1 MLGYKNKTQKHVDLL
16 LISNTKKLLYV
27 LIKGFNRFMTNKTK
41 HHDKNIFADIACN
54 ASLAQKY

>member
-1 MLGYKNKTQKHVDLL
+1 MPKN
-16 LISNTKKLLYV
+16 YYG
-27 LIKGFNRFMTNKTK
+27 LIKDFNRFMTNKTK